1 MKDTN
6 LAESIRTILQTHTHR
21 SYTPVAHSV
30 SSPNDRH
37 AYWPT
42 CAMRSTK
49 AESTIAGRCTSE
61 RPCPV
66 NGLFSI
72 LGKISLNTDTNS
84 IHPHHTFT
92 SSLPHNK
99 IIRWH
104 GQNVEQKVK
113 FSHLNDH
120 ISHQNYHNCYF
131 LTSQLRNKGS
141 KKVNFSSFSRCS
153 WILETCRHVKLAL
166 SRANAGRHFFP
177 EVNVTIE
184 KIQKNMKNKKN
195 DRKISIPSER
205 PVRAMAMGF
214 CILKRSRAIC
224 SCVRSPR
231 GIA

>member
-1 MKDTN
+1 M
-6 LAESIRTILQTHTHR
+6 
-21 SYTPVAHSV
+21 
-30 SSPNDRH
+30 
-37 AYWPT
+37 
-42 CAMRSTK
+42 
-49 AESTIAGRCTSE
+49 
-61 RPCPV
+61 

-153 WILETCRHVKLAL
+153 WILKTCRHVKLAL
-166 SRANAGRHFFP
+166 SRANAGRHFWSAHARFAAAYGARAELHRNCTCLP
-177 EVNVTIE
+177 FTGD
-184 KIQKNMKNKKN
+184 MAACY
-195 DRKISIPSER
+195 RSEA
-205 PVRAMAMGF
+205 RALHAV
-214 CILKRSRAIC
+214 ILSHA
-224 SCVRSPR
+224 SYY
-231 GIA
+231 